1 MPLTTDLAE
10 ALKLPSGSANQLAF
24 LGRLWH
30 AYVWLEADTTTA
42 TSARSRICDAI
53 NGQLT
58 NAKIKITRGFQAYDP
73 VVRRGR
79 PKRYIALAETLSS
92 PTDGGHGQA
101 AAVIEW
107 IKGNRTLSTLD
118 EAAQE
123 FVVITHFAELGR
135 GYSSELDALYKR
147 LAEIAGTG
155 SAVKSRALWGDLA
168 TKWSPVLTYK
178 EDTGTD
184 WTPEKEKVDSD
195 SEMSTD

>member
-10 ALKLPSGSANQLAF
+10 ALKLPSASANQLAF

-30 AYVWLEADTTTA
+30 AYVWLEPDTTTA
-42 TSARSRICDAI
+42 TDARSKICDAI
-53 NGQLT
+53 NGQLAT
-58 NAKIKITRGFQAYDP
+58 AKIKITRGFQAYDP

-92 PTDGGHGQA
+92 PTDGGQGQA
-101 AAVIEW
+101 TAIIEW
-107 IKGNRTLSTLD
+107 IKGARTLSTLD

-123 FVVITHFAELGR
+123 LAVITHFAELGR

-155 SAVKSRALWGDLA
+155 SAAKSRTLWENLA

-178 EDTGTD
+178 EDTTTD
-184 WTPEKEKVDSD
+184 WTPEKVDSD